1 MTHPFVHPAGL
12 AVVVLVMAAGASRR
26 FGGDK
31 RRAPLPNGR
40 TLLEQ
45 SLATVAASGLDYRL
59 VLRADDKLAEAK
71 ALFIEGADGGLGAS
85 IAAAVQ
91 WVRDSA
97 DVVLILPADLPLLR
111 PDTLREVALASARD
125 RIVQPWYQG
134 SPGHPVG
141 FGSEFFPVLAHCGGE
156 EGARGVVRQHRDA
169 LSRLALTDA
178 GICVDVDT
186 PAALSSLASAHF
198 P

>member
-1 MTHPFVHPAGL
+1 MTQSFSHPGGL
-12 AVVVLVMAAGASRR
+12 SVVVLIMAAGASRR

-31 RRAPLPNGR
+31 RRARLPNGR

-45 SLATVAASGLDYRL
+45 TLATVKASGLTYRL
-59 VLRADDKLAEAK
+59 VLRSGDTLADKS
-71 ALFIEGADGGLGAS
+71 ALFIEGAEGGLGCS
-85 IAAAVQ
+85 IAAAVTQ
-91 WVRDSA
+91 LPDSA

-111 PDTLREVALASARD
+111 PETLREVALASARD

-141 FGSEFFPVLAHCGGE
+141 FGSEFFPALAHCGGE
-156 EGARGVVRQHRDA
+156 EGARGVLRQHRDA
-169 LSRLALTDA
+169 LSRLALGDA
-178 GICVDVDT
+178 GICADVDT